1 MAHIFHSLSFMA
13 MMGTCLSKNSTSL
26 ISYLAATSRIVL
38 YIDIYFIVK
47 VTTGVVPCVCN
58 RVQYIP
64 TPFFFRVFHF
74 PHFLFIFMLIKICW
88 NFGSTTART
97 EFAERPKVESEFVE
111 IGYIC
116 SVHGLQGEVR
126 VKPRTDFP
134 ELRFSK
140 VLKNPIL

>member
-1 MAHIFHSLSFMA
+1 MYVTGEASS
-13 MMGTCLSKNSTSL
+13 
-26 ISYLAATSRIVL
+26 
-38 YIDIYFIVK
+38 IYSH
-47 VTTGVVPCVCN
+47 T
-58 RVQYIP
+58 
-64 TPFFFRVFHF
+64 FFFFFSCVFHF

-97 EFAERPKVESEFVE
+97 EFVERPKVGSEFVE